1 MGCKEILYF
10 AGKGKM
16 KIDEENMPLRFTQRH
31 LCWLKKGQTVERSAR
46 EEKKRKRKYGN
57 FHSSLIPQPFGLFFL
72 FCCVS
77 VLSGTIRRQGVVTRY
92 RRLVSGDDRT
102 AGVLSGKP
110 LLFLCRDSGYPV

>member
-1 MGCKEILYF
+1 MDCKEILYF

-57 FHSSLIPQPFGLFFL
+57 FHSSLIPQPFGLFFFFVL
-72 FCCVS
+72 LCQCFGRDHSQAGSCNQVS
-77 VLSGTIRRQGVVTRY
+77 STGFR
-92 RRLVSGDDRT
+92 
-102 AGVLSGKP
+102 
-110 LLFLCRDSGYPV
+110 